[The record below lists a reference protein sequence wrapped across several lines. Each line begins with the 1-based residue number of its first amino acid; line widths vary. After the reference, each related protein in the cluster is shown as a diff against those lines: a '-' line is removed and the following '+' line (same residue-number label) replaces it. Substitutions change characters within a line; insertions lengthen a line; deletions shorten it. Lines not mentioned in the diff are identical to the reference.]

1 MEFTLASLCL
11 AALLPATAAPSPQAE
26 APVATAKEAAAPKK
40 AAADSD
46 ETPYVHDYEFVPAG
60 EFDPASVP
68 SADGI
73 AWYGTWEAAM
83 AEKERTGKPVML
95 HMGSP
100 RCPAKPGYRVPG
112 TW

>member
-1 MEFTLASLCL
+1 MELTLASLCL
-11 AALLPATAAPSPQAE
+11 AALTPATTALLPQAD
-26 APVATAKEAAAPKK
+26 APPAVAVEAAA
-40 AAADSD
+40 SD
-46 ETPYVHDYEFVPAG
+46 ETPYVHDFEFVPAG

-68 SADGI
+68 LEDGI
-73 AWYGTWEAAM
+73 AWYGTWEDAM

-100 RCPAKPGYRVPG
+100 RCPAKSGHRVPG